1 MSGQPAEYL
10 VSHGCMAALSRCRD
24 ESGLSPQRGSR
35 VVIRSFRGL
44 ELGEILCEATPP
56 SAAISS
62 GSLLR
67 TATSDDE
74 ATAIQLKRRGFAL
87 LDDVQ
92 RLIRQR
98 DLPLIPL
105 DAELLLDGAQGILHV
120 LRWDDC
126 TLTPFLEELRQR
138 HGLLITIQDLTKS
151 EPEHEHGCG
160 SCGADGCGSC
170 GEGGCSTGGCGSGS
184 CSRGSI
190 HSAEELT
197 AYFAQLREQMLAAMP
212 RVPLA

>member
-24 ESGLSPQRGSR
+24 EAGLLPQRGSR

-44 ELGEILCEATPP
+44 ELGEVLCDATPA

-62 GSLLR
+62 GTLLR
-67 TATSDDE
+67 TATVEDE
-74 ATAIQLKRRGFAL
+74 STACQLAQRGLDLLVDAQNVIQHRN
-87 LDDVQ
+87 
-92 RLIRQR
+92 
-98 DLPLIPL
+98 LPLIPL
-105 DAELLLDGAQGILHV
+105 DAELLLDGTQGIMHV
-120 LRWDDC
+120 LHWDSC
-126 TLTPFLEELRQR
+126 TLTPFLEELQQR
-138 HGLLITIQDLTKS
+138 HGLLITLQDLTKS

-160 SCGADGCGSC
+160 SCSADGCGTC
-170 GEGGCSTGGCGSGS
+170 GEGGCSTGGCGSGN
-184 CSRGSI
+184 CSRGAI